1 MVLVRFEVPYP
12 VLRVFRE
19 RYENVNERLLN
30 LVFNTGQTFF
40 PTSCLI
46 AGRQQIIKQLVSS
59 A

>member
-1 MVLVRFEVPYP
+1 MVLVRLELPYP
-12 VLRVFRE
+12 VELRALD
-19 RYENVNERLLN
+19 RYEHVKEILLN

-46 AGRQQIIKQLVSS
+46 AGRQQMTKQLVSS